1 MRGTTTSR
9 RQPVARRIP
18 RGGLVACALIL
29 AAALAALAF
38 SAGEAGG
45 AGRIPQGFVQTRLA
59 AGLADPTTMAIA
71 PDGRTFVAQQAG
83 QLKVIEDGRLL
94 GRAAVDL
101 SGRIDARGER
111 GLLGI
116 AFDPAFRSNRWVYL
130 YYTQRASGSTA
141 AHNRVVRFAVS
152 GDRLVASSQKVILR
166 LDDLGTATNHN
177 GGAIR
182 FGKDGKL
189 YVAVGENATAENA
202 QNPNNRLGKMLRIN
216 KDGTIPTD
224 NPFYATTQGE
234 NRAIWAMGLRNPYT
248 FAVQPGSGRIFIN
261 DVGAREWE
269 EINVGVGGANY
280 GWPVHEGPES
290 DPMYDPPLYA
300 YGHGTGKNL
309 GCAVT
314 GGAFYNPGNVT
325 YPRTFVGDYF
335 FADFCGG
342 YIRRYDPRDGTVI
355 TFATGIDR
363 PVDLV
368 VGGGGSLHYLERG
381 TGSVYRVSHPG

>member
-1 MRGTTTSR
+1 MSEHRSA
-9 RQPVARRIP
+9 ARRGVLTI
-18 RGGLVACALIL
+18 CALVL
-29 AAALAALAF
+29 ATALAALAL

-45 AGRIPQGFVQTRLA
+45 AGSVPQGFTQARLA
-59 AGLADPTTMAIA
+59 AGLSDPTTMAMA
-71 PDGRTFVAQQAG
+71 PDGRIFVAQQTG
-83 QLKVIEDGRLL
+83 QLKVIEDGKLV
-94 GRAAVDL
+94 GRSAIDL
-101 SGRIDARGER
+101 SARIDARGER

-116 AFDPAFRSNRWVYL
+116 AFDPAFRSNRWIYL
-130 YYTQRASGSTA
+130 YYTQRATDTMA
-141 AHNRVVRFAVS
+141 AHNRVVRFAAS
-152 GDRLVASSQKVILR
+152 GDRLIARSQKVILR

-182 FGKDGKL
+182 FGNDGKL

-202 QNPNNRLGKMLRIN
+202 QNFGNRLGKMLRIN
-216 KDGTIPTD
+216 KDGTIPAD
-224 NPFYATTQGE
+224 NPFADRTQGE

-261 DVGAREWE
+261 DVGAQSWE
-269 EINVGVGGANY
+269 EINVGIKGANY

-290 DPMYDPPLYA
+290 DPMYNPPLYA

-314 GGAFYNPGNVT
+314 GGAFYNPGTVT

-342 YIRRYDPRDGTVI
+342 WIRRYDSRDKTVI

-363 PVDLV
+363 PVDLM
-368 VGGGGSLHYLERG
+368 VGGGGSLHYLERA
-381 TGSVYRVSHPG
+381 TGSVYRISHPG